1 MSANTPEEIHVLFLD
16 AFNRADVEALVALY
30 EPDAILVTGSGSA
43 VGHDAIRSAYGRIL
57 AGGPRMELETRAAVK
72 SGNGLAVLHA
82 SWVVHRGA
90 DEISGTST
98 EIVRRQHDGS
108 WLFVIDE
115 PRTPACG
122 SS

>member
-1 MSANTPEEIHVLFLD
+1 VLFLD

-30 EPDAILVTGSGSA
+30 EAGATLVTGSGGA
-43 VGHDAIRSAYGRIL
+43 VGQEAIRKAYEHIL

-72 SGNGLAVLHA
+72 SGDGLSVLHA
-82 SWVVHRGA
+82 SWVIHRGS
-90 DEISGTST
+90 DVVRGTST
-98 EIVRRQHDGS
+98 EVVRLQRDGS

-115 PRTPACG
+115 PRTPGCG